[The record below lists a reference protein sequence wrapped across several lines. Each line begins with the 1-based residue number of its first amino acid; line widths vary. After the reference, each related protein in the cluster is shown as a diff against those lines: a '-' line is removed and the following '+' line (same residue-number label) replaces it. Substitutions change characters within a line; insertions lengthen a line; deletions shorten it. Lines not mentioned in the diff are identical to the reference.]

1 MRAPQ
6 PTPPLPPVSGA
17 ACSAL
22 GARGTRLRCSGQ
34 ERAAPTCG
42 AREQRRACSSEADG
56 SQACPAPQRV
66 GGMLL
71 KGPVLAAREEPPPE
85 REPPWSG
92 LPLPDPPWAVEPPRA
107 PGDRGGPRPH
117 RERDPPR
124 AAQAAPPLCA
134 RHTAGGPQPRGP
146 YRGAIATWRR
156 TAAACRQG
164 AGPSQRKHM
173 YVTVCSPCVQSH
185 PTTER
190 VRSHEAA
197 VAAYT
202 QVATRERARDRPLAE
217 SKVCLH
223 RAGLVTVVI
232 H

>member
-6 PTPPLPPVSGA
+6 PTPPLPSVSGT

-66 GGMLL
+66 GGTLL

-92 LPLPDPPWAVEPPRA
+92 PPLPDPPWAVEPPRA
-107 PGDRGGPRPH
+107 PGQPQPLAIEVDRARIVSETRLAPDTYDSRS
-117 RERDPPR
+117 RR
-124 AAQAAPPLCA
+124 AARQAAEIGRLSYANASGPGLGTRMATELCSVRTSLRSVKA
-134 RHTAGGPQPRGP
+134 KDQGPGP
-146 YRGAIATWRR
+146 AHW
-156 TAAACRQG
+156 Q
-164 AGPSQRKHM
+164 
-173 YVTVCSPCVQSH
+173 
-185 PTTER
+185 
-190 VRSHEAA
+190 
-197 VAAYT
+197 
-202 QVATRERARDRPLAE
+202 RARSVYTR
-217 SKVCLH
+217 
-223 RAGLVTVVI
+223 RAWSLSLFTD
-232 H
+232 